1 MAERHSKKMEKL
13 VGLNEWVIDEAISG
27 KERLAEAS
35 IYLRYPDLATLKEL
49 LPSERK
55 KRIDLELRER
65 FRELI
70 SRISVKEYALLGKK
84 TQPIGIKTT
93 LTLDAL
99 KDISTFDCV
108 WHIFIDKVSAAK
120 KRRIR
125 ASKSFYCIKMT
136 VAIEIEGLEK
146 GMQTFEERFV
156 IVKAKSQDDA
166 YLKMEKQRESYAAPY
181 LNSDGRQVRWR
192 IESFDDCYETGV
204 GKLSEF
210 NNPEGV
216 EVYSKLNK
224 RKLTPER
231 IWDGK

>member
-1 MAERHSKKMEKL
+1 MEKL
-13 VGLNEWVIDEAISG
+13 IGLNEWILDEAISD

-35 IYLRYPDLATLKEL
+35 IYLIYPDLGTLKDL
-49 LPSERK
+49 LPKERK

-65 FRELI
+65 FRELTD
-70 SRISVKEYALLGKK
+70 RISVKEYSLLGTKK
-84 TQPIGIKTT
+84 RPIGIKTT
-93 LTLDAL
+93 LTFDAL
-99 KDISTFDCV
+99 KDISTFDCI
-108 WHIFIDKVSAAK
+108 WHIFINKISSAK
-120 KRRIR
+120 KRRVR
-125 ASKSFYCIKMT
+125 ASQSFYFIKMT
-136 VAIEIEGLEK
+136 VAIEIEGLQK

-166 YLKMEKQRESYAAPY
+166 YQKMEKQKKNYVKPY

-204 GKLSEF
+204 DKLSDF

-216 EVYSKLNK
+216 EVYSKLK
-224 RKLTPER
+224 SRKLTPER